1 MSAEP
6 SILSQASSMMI
17 EAMRAVKE
25 KTMDPKEA
33 TAIAQLGMG
42 VVQAANAEVGFIK
55 ATKAIIT
62 GGVLGDSKNV
72 QFLEPQV
79 KLTGRANA

>member
-1 MSAEP
+1 MSENQ
-6 SILSQASSMMI
+6 SILQQATAMMV
-17 EAMRAVKE
+17 EAMRAVKD

-42 VVQAANAEVGFIK
+42 VVGAANAEVGFIK
-55 ATKAIIT
+55 ATKAIVSN
-62 GGVLGDSKNV
+62 GVLGSARDI

-79 KLTGRANA
+79 K

>member
-1 MSAEP
+1 MNENQ
-6 SILSQASSMMI
+6 SILHQATAMMV
-17 EAMRAVKE
+17 EAMKSVKD

-42 VVQAANAEVGFIK
+42 VVSAANAEVGFIK
-55 ATKAIIT
+55 ATKAIVQN
-62 GGVLGDSKNV
+62 GVLGSATDI

-79 KLTGRANA
+79 R